1 MKASKKI
8 CEIVRLWALEI
19 CKEDGYHLLQ
29 QVDGVIPDGEHI
41 NLYICDKN
49 YSKLASIEVHKTIGA
64 IIFLTDDGKSCL
76 YTLHEGD
83 GFEKLIKDRLRGLE
97 SEFFTANRIGEL
109 RRRLK
114 DLSELKEE
122 NVEYKPDDIKEI
134 SDPNKHTPLRP
145 DNVDIRDIT
154 NIVHEWTCDVCR
166 EKGLMP
172 KFKPDHFNKPRFD
185 FVIPA
190 VTFYEATVIIEK
202 LEDGFD
208 IMISDKRANGVVHVT
223 YKATGK
229 VATTVSGSFKIIS
242 RERVK
247 DLVNRLRWMD
257 NSAPVKSQVSFSLP
271 RVFTRPLYKIKPSTL
286 THDIIYKTSCPEPG
300 WYFDTTS
307 ISDKYDMLDA
317 DTQYRKRI
325 NYLNDKFRRLS
336 AEYDRERTALTK
348 IPNIPL
354 EEYCTCKFPIRRK
367 LVLPTIETMDG
378 KTVMHFKVDDL
389 SERIINKYKDLY
401 HIIMDDIQREINSKN
416 SMFKLFEQGTCVRPS
431 DEVLCY
437 AIENSAYL
445 NSYGIKSAPDNVR
458 NYCSLAKILVLINIS
473 SDELKDFSAEERDD
487 MAEYVRRHD
496 TLVLYGS
503 GTSNNGILT
512 SLMYRID
519 ETDRT
524 LKHDVVIID
533 NSSPLQAAVR
543 ITQLINMLING
554 DIDLWWMKGHKCREL
569 EIDDPTL
576 VDKVAK
582 CFK

>member
-1 MKASKKI
+1 MKSSKKI
-8 CEIVRLWALEI
+8 CEIVRKWALEI
-19 CKEDGYHLLQ
+19 CMEDGVHLLQ
-29 QVDGVIPDGEHI
+29 QEDGVIPDEEHI
-41 NLYICDKN
+41 TLHICDKN
-49 YSKLASIEVHKTIGA
+49 YAKLASIEVHKINGA
-64 IIFLTDDGKSCL
+64 VVFLTDDEKSCL
-76 YTLHEGD
+76 CTLRECD
-83 GFEKLIKDRLRGLE
+83 GFEPIVDRLFGWE
-97 SEFFTANRIGEL
+97 SEFFTSNRTKEL

-114 DLSELKEE
+114 DLLEIKKEKIK
-122 NVEYKPDDIKEI
+122 YKPDDIKEI
-134 SDPNKHTPLRP
+134 SDSNKHTDLRP

-172 KFKPDHFNKPRFD
+172 EFKPDHFNKPRFD

-190 VTFYEATVIIEK
+190 VTFYEATVVIEK

-208 IMISDKRANGVVHVT
+208 IMISDNRANGVVHVT

-247 DLVNRLRWMD
+247 DLANRLRYMD
-257 NSAPVKSQVSFSLP
+257 NSAPVKNAFSLSP
-271 RVFTRPLYKIKPSTL
+271 NSFALGLNKITPLTL
-286 THDIIYKTSCPEPG
+286 THDIIQHGHAMRRWC
-300 WYFDTTS
+300 FDKAW
-307 ISDKYDMLDA
+307 ISPKYDVLDA
-317 DTQYRKRI
+317 DKQYRRRI
-325 NYLNDKFRRLS
+325 DYLIDKFRRLS
-336 AEYDRERTALTK
+336 AEYGRVESALAE

-354 EEYCTCKFPIRRK
+354 EEYCTRKFPIRRK
-367 LVLPTIETMDG
+367 LVLPTIETIDG

-389 SERIINKYKDLY
+389 SERVINKYKDMY
-401 HIIMDDIQREINSKN
+401 HIIMDDIQKETNSKN
-416 SMFKLFEQGTCVRPS
+416 SMFKLFEQGTCDRPS

-445 NSYGIKSAPDNVR
+445 SSYGIKSIPDNAR
-458 NYCSLAKILVLINIS
+458 NYCSLAKILVLLNIS
-473 SDELKDFSAEERDD
+473 SDELKDLSVEERDD

-524 LKHDVVIID
+524 LEHNVVIID

-554 DIDLWWMKGHKCREL
+554 DIDLWWMKGHKGDEL

-576 VDKVAK
+576 VDKVVK
-582 CFK
+582 RFK